1 MILLRVQIP
10 ASPYGKAENMGA
22 TFSQRI
28 TDAVPFLDDVADR
41 VQPKVQA
48 IVDRGGARLRN
59 VVDGVWFG
67 TPLHPAL
74 TDVPVGS
81 WTAAVTFDALEV
93 ATGSRA
99 LRNAAD
105 ASLALGV
112 AGGFAAAALGLSD
125 WRYLS
130 GGSRRMG
137 TAHALLNAGGLAL
150 NTASLIL
157 RATGRRRAGQVAF
170 LSGYSLV
177 GMGAHL
183 GGELSYGYGLRVN
196 RNVFQPV
203 GPDEFT
209 AVLDEAELPDS
220 GLRRVELAGAG
231 VLLSRSSNGG
241 VCAIA
246 ATCNHFGG
254 PLEQGDREGDTVV
267 CPLHKSRFDLCSG
280 EVIDGPAVFPQSRYE
295 ARVRDSRIEVKAS
308 EENVER
314 KVTQG

>member
-1 MILLRVQIP
+1 
-10 ASPYGKAENMGA
+10 MGA

-28 TDAVPFLDDVADR
+28 TDAIPFLDSVADR

-48 IVDRGGARLRN
+48 IIDKGGARLRN

-67 TPLHPAL
+67 SPLHPAL

-81 WTAAVTFDALEV
+81 WTAAITFDALDV
-93 ATGSRA
+93 VTGSRA

-137 TAHALLNAGGLAL
+137 TAHALLNTVGLAL
-150 NTASLIL
+150 STTSLIL

-203 GPDEFT
+203 GPNEFT
-209 AVLDEAELPDS
+209 AVLDEAELPNS
-220 GLRRVELAGAG
+220 GLHRVELDGAG
-231 VLLSRSSNGG
+231 VLLSRADSGEI
-241 VCAIA
+241 CAIA

-267 CPLHKSRFDLCSG
+267 CPWHKSRYKLCSG
-280 EVIDGPAVFPQSRYE
+280 EVIDGPGVFPQSRYE
-295 ARVRDSRIEVKAS
+295 TRVHDGKVEIRAA
-308 EENVER
+308 EENVQE
-314 KVTQG
+314 KVR